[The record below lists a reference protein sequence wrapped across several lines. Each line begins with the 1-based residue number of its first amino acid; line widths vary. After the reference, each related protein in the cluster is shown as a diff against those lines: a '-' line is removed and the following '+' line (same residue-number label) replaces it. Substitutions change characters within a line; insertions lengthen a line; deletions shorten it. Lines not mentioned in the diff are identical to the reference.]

1 MELRGRDGTELGLS
15 LVGYQFPDEAVDPW
29 NSNALLAAVRVVS
42 PHGTWEVVDPCL
54 TTWEAARL
62 ASWMT
67 TVAVA
72 PDRAEASV
80 DAPNLTVS
88 ARVDGPRVAL
98 IACFELEE
106 RPPWLVSVAGS
117 DELCVELDV
126 SSADLVVASGAL
138 RTDLVRFPQRGDD
151 PTI

>member
-29 NSNALLAAVRVVS
+29 NSNALLVAVRVVS

-72 PDRAEASV
+72 PDRAAASV

>member
-1 MELRGRDGTELGLS
+1 MELRGSAGSELGLS
-15 LVGYQFPDEAVDPW
+15 IVGYQFPEETVDPW
-29 NSNALLAAVRVVS
+29 DSNALLVAVRVVS
-42 PHGTWEVVDPCL
+42 PHGRWEVVDPCL
-54 TTWEAARL
+54 TTWEAAQL

-67 TVAVA
+67 AVATA
-72 PDRAEASV
+72 PDRAAPSV
-80 DAPNLTVS
+80 VAPNLSVS
-88 ARVDGPRVAL
+88 AVLNGPRIL
-98 IACFELEE
+98 LTACFELEE

-138 RTDLVRFPQRGDD
+138 RAGLAHFPQRGDD